1 MHTTLPTTRSLPLA
15 VPIVFILLAISS
27 VVFIEPAPYDVLLVA
42 LLICFLAAGLG
53 VPREVRFAALLLGL
67 FVFGNLLAS
76 ALSPEPLGTLRS
88 LSIRTYMVL
97 AWLFFVCLV
106 ASDPE
111 RILPAIWKGYLVAAI
126 GAAIFG
132 IFEYYGFIQNVL
144 WAGGQRAKGPFKDP
158 NVYGPFLVPA
168 ALYCVA
174 RLRRTRAVGALVHG
188 SILLVIGLGILLSFS
203 RGAWINLGL
212 SSSLLL
218 ALVLATR
225 RPFREKMSA
234 AVVSVF
240 AVMAVAVVV
249 VGALSFTTAYQRFE
263 DRAVFAKNYDVREG
277 GRFYT
282 QKLAIERAARSPFG
296 VGPGRTDDE
305 FGLEPHNLYLHVMV
319 EGGWLAG
326 LSFYGVIALTVLRA
340 RRLLRWASPL
350 RDDFIV
356 IVSAL
361 AGILTQSFFI
371 DSTHWRHLWLMLGLS
386 WGLMAVAERQ
396 GVLSRPL
403 PIGSRVRTGATAH
416 A

>member
-1 MHTTLPTTRSLPLA
+1 MQTTLPISRSLPLA
-15 VPIVFILLAISS
+15 VPLVFLLLAISS

-42 LLICFLAAGLG
+42 LLICFFAAGMG
-53 VPREVRFAALLLGL
+53 VPREVRLAALLLGV
-67 FVFGNLLAS
+67 FTFGNLLAS
-76 ALSPEPLGTLRS
+76 ALSPEPFGTLRS

-106 ASDPE
+106 ASDPQ
-111 RILPAIWKGYLVAAI
+111 RILPAIWKGYLVAAV

-132 IFEYYGFIQNVL
+132 IFEYYGFIHNVL

-168 ALYCVA
+168 ALYCIA
-174 RLRRTRAVGALVHG
+174 RLRRARATTTFVYG

-203 RGAWINLGL
+203 RGAWINLGV
-212 SSSLLL
+212 SSLLLL

-225 RPFREKMSA
+225 RPFREKVSA
-234 AVVSVF
+234 GIVST
-240 AVMAVAVVV
+240 VAVLAIALVV

-282 QKLAIERAARSPFG
+282 QKLALERIGRSPFG
-296 VGPGRTDDE
+296 VGPGRTDDV
-305 FGLEPHNLYLHVMV
+305 FGLEPHNLYLHVLV

-326 LSFYGVIALTVLRA
+326 LSFYGVIGLTFLHA
-340 RRLLRWASPL
+340 RRLMRWASPL
-350 RDDFIV
+350 RDEFIV

-371 DSTHWRHLWLMLGLS
+371 DSTHWRHLWLMLGLA
-386 WGLMAVAERQ
+386 WGLIAVAARQ
-396 GVLSRPL
+396 GVLRRPVSL
-403 PIGSRVRTGATAH
+403 PSVARSGATVH